1 MEQIGDKRIK
11 LEQYERHEM
20 MKISGIPIKEGG
32 KCVQITENM
41 CFLIGTIVENST
53 EIAH

>member
-1 MEQIGDKRIK
+1 MV
-11 LEQYERHEM
+11 
-20 MKISGIPIKEGG
+20 KISGIPIKEGG